1 MAKITTDLA
10 GGETATSVKAKIT
23 AILQFWRGSTA
34 MTGVTNWGQVRA
46 LLNGIS
52 DTGHQILNEENYA
65 SFVLDLNWL
74 NNPDNVVPGVIFS
87 SGREGIWLDPSDFA
101 SMFQDTAATVPVTAV
116 GQSVALIR
124 DKSGRGNHASQATA
138 SKRPVLAR
146 RPKTGLRN
154 ILPRNQWDAAPIGAL
169 ANDYTDR
176 GQLLN
181 GPHTPSGI
189 TAEIVGKGVTDGVSW
204 VDVRYAGT
212 NATGSTVFRNIGSN
226 TPSNVPS
233 GATRLSLSHW
243 VQIVSGALPGGASL
257 AHFANGR
264 DASMVS
270 VNGPFVGFTPNST
283 WQRYSAPDQPIPVN
297 MAAFTT
303 YGMYLR
309 VNNGTTFDVTLRI
322 GGGQVEYGS
331 TVTALQN
338 AASIYDLT
346 EPGVQ
351 DCYGLMFD
359 GVDDFLQTGNI
370 AWGTDEVTVTAG
382 LRKLSD
388 ATRGM
393 VAELG
398 PLANQRNFQLNAP
411 SSGLNDYGFL
421 SSGSATAVSTTA
433 VSAPNTSVVTGQ
445 AKITTDTLILRRNAA
460 QTGTSAADQGAGS
473 AYDTNPLYI
482 GMRAGTSLPFNG
494 ILFGL
499 TAVNAVL
506 DATQLGMVELST
518 NFNTGGF

>member
-1 MAKITTDLA
+1 MPKITTDFS
-10 GGETATSVKAKIT
+10 GTETT
-23 AILQFWRGSTA
+23 AVMVSRLRAISSYWFGSTA
-34 MTGVTNWGQVRA
+34 TAAVTTWGALRSLMNGASTPAMTVAATELG
-46 LLNGIS
+46 
-52 DTGHQILNEENYA
+52 A
-65 SFVLDLNWL
+65 SFLIKRSWL
-74 NNPDNVVPGVIFS
+74 NDPDQVIPATIFA
-87 SGREGIWLDPSDFA
+87 GRQGIWLDPSDFG
-101 SMFQDTAATVPVTAV
+101 SMFQDVAGAVPVTAV

-124 DKSGRGNHASQATA
+124 DKSGRGNHATQATA
-138 SKRPVLAR
+138 SRRPVLTR
-146 RPKTGLRN
+146 RPKTGQRN
-154 ILPRNQWDAAPIGAL
+154 ILPRNQWDAVPIGVL
-169 ANDYTDR
+169 AADYRDR
-176 GQLLN
+176 GQYLG
-181 GPHTPSGI
+181 GPLPASGI
-189 TAEIVGKGVTDGVSW
+189 AAELVGKGVTDGISW
-204 VDVRYAGT
+204 VDIRYSGT
-212 NATGSTVFRNIGSN
+212 NTAGSPQFRNIGSDLAQK
-226 TPSNVPS
+226 VPV
-233 GATRLSLSHW
+233 GATRVSYSHW
-243 VQIVSGALPGGASL
+243 VQVVGGSLSSGVSTYQFL
-257 AHFANGR
+257 NGR
-264 DASMVS
+264 DASLAPVL
-270 VNGPFVGFTPNST
+270 GAGALFTPTAT
-283 WQRYSAPDQPIPVN
+283 WQRYSAADLAVPAN
-297 MAAFTT
+297 MAEATA
-303 YGMYLR
+303 YGMYVR
-309 VNNGTTFDVTLRI
+309 FSAGATFDVTLRI

-359 GVDDFLQTGNI
+359 GVDDVLQTGNI

-388 ATRGM
+388 AARGM

-433 VSAPNTSVVTGQ
+433 VAAPNTSVVTGQ

-482 GMRAGTSLPFNG
+482 GMRAGTSLPFSG

-499 TAVNAVL
+499 TAVNAL
-506 DATQLGMVELST
+506 LGGPQLAMMEHAT
-518 NFNTGGF
+518 NANTGGF

>member
-34 MTGVTNWGQVRA
+34 MLGVTNWGQVRA

-52 DTGHQILNEENYA
+52 DTGHQILNDETYA

-154 ILPRNQWDAAPIGAL
+154 ILPRNQWDAVPIGVMAT
-169 ANDYTDR
+169 DYIDR
-176 GQLLN
+176 GQYLG
-181 GPHTPSGI
+181 GPISAYGI
-189 TAEIVGKGVTDGVSW
+189 SAEIVGKGVTDGISW
-204 VDVRYAGT
+204 VDVRYYGTNTAGT
-212 NATGSTVFRNIGSN
+212 PQYRNIGSN
-226 TPSNVPS
+226 LLHKIPV
-233 GATRLSLSHW
+233 GATKVSISHW
-243 VQIVSGALPGGASL
+243 VQVVGGSLSSGVSTYQFL
-257 AHFANGR
+257 NGR
-264 DASMVS
+264 DASF
-270 VNGPFVGFTPNST
+270 NTVGGMSTLFTPSAT
-283 WQRYSAPDQPIPVN
+283 WQRYASPDLTISVN
-297 MAAFTT
+297 MVDAAN
-303 YGMYLR
+303 YGMFVR
-309 VNNGTTFDVTLRI
+309 FNAGATFDVTLRI

-370 AWGTDEVTVTAG
+370 AWATDEVTVTAG

-388 ATRGM
+388 AALGAI
-393 VAELG
+393 VELG
-398 PLANQRNFQLNAP
+398 VGGANGTFSLA
-411 SSGLNDYGFL
+411 
-421 SSGSATAVSTTA
+421 SATGGLPNYRFLTQGTISSQAVSGTIN
-433 VSAPNTSVVTGQ
+433 APNTAVISGVGDVSSDS
-445 AKITTDTLILRRNAA
+445 ATLRVNASQAA
-460 QTGTSAADQGAGS
+460 QSAADQGTGNYS
-473 AYDTNPLYI
+473 TNPLYI